1 MPPVGRASRSQRIAT
16 RTPPRQTNPDGTV
29 TVAKLTPAEN
39 DVITLYSFAVSR
51 FAVANIVLDPLRLST
66 QVVCNR
72 RLMLVLSSSRVSLV
86 PVLITESLDQSS
98 R

>member
-1 MPPVGRASRSQRIAT
+1 MVSRLTTCNTFSI
-16 RTPPRQTNPDGTV
+16 PDGTV